1 MNTPSSFQ
9 TKLPRF
15 IYITAIANL
24 IAQVGIIVTG
34 GLVRLTGSGLG
45 CSTWPMC
52 EPGQFAPVFHSEMTY
67 HPIIEFGNRTLTG
80 VLGVIAVA
88 LVVLVFM
95 DKTTNERT
103 RVLSWLPLAGV
114 AVQAL
119 IGGITVLLHLHPA
132 IVGFHMMISVALV
145 LVSTV
150 VVYRVSPKN
159 RANVESIPVLVK
171 RVIAVLM
178 AWMLP
183 IVFLGVI
190 VTGAGPHS
198 GDETVGYRW
207 AIDPMSAARVHAFSV
222 WVFVALLALLG
233 YLMYRNKQALPAS
246 LFRGFWWVVAITAVQ
261 GLIGYWQTFNG
272 LPWVVVT
279 FHLLGIGAFT
289 IVMTRLWLLSRKA
302 LPARNT
308 EVPVNVAVK
317 S

>member
-1 MNTPSSFQ
+1 MNTPATFQ
-9 TKLPRF
+9 AKLPQL

-88 LVVLVFM
+88 LVVLVFL
-95 DKTTNERT
+95 DKTTTERT

-132 IVGFHMMISVALV
+132 VVGFHMLVSVALV

-150 VVYRVSPKN
+150 VAYRVSPHG
-159 RANVESIPVLVK
+159 RQSVENLPQMVK
-171 RVIAVLM
+171 RLVGGLM
-178 AWMLP
+178 VWMLP

-207 AIDPMSAARVHAFSV
+207 AIDPMAAARVHAASV
-222 WVFVALLALLG
+222 WIFIGLLVVLG
-233 YLMYRNKQALPAS
+233 YFIYSAKEAIPGTVLKGY
-246 LFRGFWWVVAITAVQ
+246 WWVVAVTAMQ
-261 GLIGYWQTFNG
+261 GAIGYWQTFNG

-279 FHLLGIGAFT
+279 FHLLGIGLFT
-289 IVMTRLWLLSRKA
+289 IAVTRLWLLSRKA
-302 LPARNT
+302 VPAR
-308 EVPVNVAVK
+308 VAA
-317 S
+317 SA